1 MKYTVMNRIR
11 TNKENYQRLHENNR
25 ISYSKGIQLKE
36 RGCERDGHKLDKL
49 AVTKTF
55 SLKVPRETFV
65 DRE

>member
-11 TNKENYQRLHENNR
+11 TNKENYQRSHENNR
-25 ISYSKGIQLKE
+25 ISYSKGIKLME
-36 RGCERDGHKLDKL
+36 RGCERDRHKLDKL